1 MRSRLELSPD
11 GQVGSSAPAP
21 AGVPAGAGAGS
32 GAAAAQP
39 VNKIQAFESRIGAK
53 RHEEVWKRTPNV
65 TGSGAI
71 HMRTFHCKLGDDAIG
86 YLDQQINEWLDAHP
100 QYEVKFVTSN
110 IGEWSG
116 KLGKEHHLV
125 VLVWV

>member
-1 MRSRLELSPD
+1 MRPRIELSPD
-11 GQVGSSAPAP
+11 GQGLGIGPASQAPAP
-21 AGVPAGAGAGS
+21 AQ
-32 GAAAAQP
+32 AAS
-39 VNKIQAFESRIGAK
+39 KIQAFENKLGIK
-53 RHEEVWKRTPNV
+53 RHEETWKRTPNV
-65 TGSGAI
+65 TGTGAI

-100 QYEVKFVTSN
+100 QYEVKFVTTN

-116 KLGKEHHLV
+116 KLGKENHLV

>member
-11 GQVGSSAPAP
+11 GQIGSSAPAAGGP
-21 AGVPAGAGAGS
+21 AAAGT
-32 GAAAAQP
+32 AAQP
-39 VNKIQAFESRIGAK
+39 VNKIQAFENKLGMK
-53 RHEEVWKRTPNV
+53 RHEEMWKRTPNV

-116 KLGKEHHLV
+116 KLGKEQHLV